1 MSIKVTPYYRY
12 ATQQLDEAVF
22 IPRCSLARTQHR
34 HGVEFRR
41 RTAVHQGRL
50 QPQRPFRRLLLHVSQ
65 LEGAVGQLSGLGV
78 NAVSPYNQ
86 YIQEYN
92 ALTKAG
98 GGAQCYSD
106 QANTRPRPG
115 CGKNAILNPY
125 YNAPLQPL
133 LDPNAWYV
141 TGLDFPYTSPNVF
154 ALVLNYK
161 HDRFSITP
169 ALTLNEGAAYGNPS
183 DFQGLDPRVCTANQG
198 SVGIAN
204 PNPHTADYT
213 SCTLAATPSGSLY
226 IPNPETGSSI
236 RSASSRSRG
245 SSTWACKCTT
255 TSARRCRR
263 TSRSQISSTRASA
276 VRTRR
281 GAGSSRPATR
291 SAATRR
297 TSSTSATSTTG
308 RARMTSRRTAS
319 RSIRSFKSGFSPSY
333 GDVNSFNYPLPINF
347 YIQLQVKL

>member
-1 MSIKVTPYYRY
+1 MNPDTVLRASAGRYAQEPQNYEIQYNSVGTEPRRTDSSGFLPFGFTTPFHNSQAQFSDNYDVSYERHFKGTDMSMKVTPYYRY

-22 IPRCSLARTQHR
+22 IPTLLASPALNAGTESSY
-34 HGVEFRR
+34 GVE
-41 RTAVHQGRL
+41 L
-50 QPQRPFRRLLLHVSQ
+50 QFTKGDFNRN
-65 LEGAVGQLSGLGV
+65 GLSGIFSYTYLNSTEKWNNFQGVGV

-98 GGAQCYSD
+98 GGAPCYSD
-106 QANTRPRPG
+106 RANTRPRPG

-226 IPNPETGSSI
+226 IPNP
-236 RSASSRSRG
+236 RDWKVRYVRPVHA
-245 SSTWACKCTT
+245 
-255 TSARRCRR
+255 
-263 TSRSQISSTRASA
+263 A
-276 VRTRR
+276 VAVQHGLADALRHQLDEL
-281 GAGSSRPATR
+281 
-291 SAATRR
+291 
-297 TSSTSATSTTG
+297 G
-308 RARMTSRRTAS
+308 RWSVRE
-319 RSIRSFKSGFSPSY
+319 
-333 GDVNSFNYPLPINF
+333 
-347 YIQLQVKL
+347 